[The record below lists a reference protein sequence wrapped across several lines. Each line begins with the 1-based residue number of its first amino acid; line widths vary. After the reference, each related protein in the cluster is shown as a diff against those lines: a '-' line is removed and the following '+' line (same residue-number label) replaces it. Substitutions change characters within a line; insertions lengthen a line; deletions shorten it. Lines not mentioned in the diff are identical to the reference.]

1 MAVNQWFRHDVNLCR
16 QPEVIRMMMKYSWQ
30 GYGIY
35 MGLLEHLY
43 QEGTNN
49 KKMCRLDVDV
59 LAYMLRAD
67 AEIISNIISNFN
79 LFVVDGEYFY
89 SELITQNA
97 GEREQSTKARAEAG
111 KNGAKKRWSRQ
122 TDSTETQ
129 LDNSNVIANEKQT
142 DIKPIANDSK
152 AIANDSKPIAMQ
164 WQTDSKPIANDSTIQ
179 YNTIQDNRL
188 SNDNLV
194 GKNSDNSE
202 SCEKLSLENSE
213 EENELAKKDV
223 SVKTAIETYN
233 RLCPSLPKAIS
244 CTANRRRKILSRLAE
259 MDGLGKFAEICQLVN
274 SSAFLRGDS
283 GQWRASLDWLIENSD
298 NWRRVAEGNYSDKKP
313 TQPNQKNQKSNSLS
327 VNAIW

>member
-43 QEGTNN
+43 QEGTND

-97 GEREQSTKARAEAG
+97 GEREQLTKARAEAG

-122 TDSTETQ
+122 TNSTETQ
-129 LDNSNVIANEKQT
+129 LDNSNVIAN
-142 DIKPIANDSK
+142 
-152 AIANDSKPIAMQ
+152 DSKPIAKQ
-164 WQTDSKPIANDSTIQ
+164 WQTKSKPIATDSTIQ

-188 SNDNLV
+188 SIDNLV

-313 TQPNQKNQKSNSLS
+313 TQPTQPNQKNQKSNSLS

>member
-43 QEGTNN
+43 QEGTND

-97 GEREQSTKARAEAG
+97 GEREQLTKARAEAG

-122 TDSTETQ
+122 TNSTETQ
-129 LDNSNVIANEKQT
+129 LDNSNVIAN
-142 DIKPIANDSK
+142 DNKPIAK
-152 AIANDSKPIAMQ
+152 QWQTKSKPI
-164 WQTDSKPIANDSTIQ
+164 TTDSTIQ

-188 SNDNLV
+188 SIDNLV
-194 GKNSDNSE
+194 GKNSDDSE

-313 TQPNQKNQKSNSLS
+313 TQPTQPNQKNQKSNSLS

>member
-43 QEGTNN
+43 QEGTND

-97 GEREQSTKARAEAG
+97 GEREQLTKARAEAG

-122 TDSTETQ
+122 TNSTETQ
-129 LDNSNVIANEKQT
+129 LDNSNVIAN
-142 DIKPIANDSK
+142 
-152 AIANDSKPIAMQ
+152 DSKPIAKQ
-164 WQTDSKPIANDSTIQ
+164 WQTKSKPTTTDSTIQ

-313 TQPNQKNQKSNSLS
+313 TQPTQPNQKNQKSNSLS

>member
-43 QEGTNN
+43 QEGTND

-97 GEREQSTKARAEAG
+97 GEREQLTKARAEAG

-142 DIKPIANDSK
+142 R
-152 AIANDSKPIAMQ
+152 
-164 WQTDSKPIANDSTIQ
+164 SKPIANDSTIQ

-188 SNDNLV
+188 SIDNLV
-194 GKNSDNSE
+194 GKNSDDSE

-233 RLCPSLPKAIS
+233 RLCPSLPKATS

-298 NWRRVAEGNYSDKKP
+298 NWRRVAEGNYSDKNHTQP
-313 TQPNQKNQKSNSLS
+313 TQPKQPNQKNQKSNSLS